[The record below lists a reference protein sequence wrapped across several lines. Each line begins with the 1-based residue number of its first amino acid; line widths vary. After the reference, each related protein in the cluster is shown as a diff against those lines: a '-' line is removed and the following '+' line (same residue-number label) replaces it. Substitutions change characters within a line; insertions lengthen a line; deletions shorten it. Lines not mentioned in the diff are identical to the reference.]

1 MTEDNGRSE
10 ITAKEICEKLNIPYS
25 KLNHYT
31 YLGFFSI
38 VEKNGNKR
46 IYDWEEVETRYREI
60 TKLAQQGYPLF
71 LIRKKIA
78 GEIANELL

>member
-1 MTEDNGRSE
+1 MQDGNGRCE

-46 IYDWEEVETRYREI
+46 IYNWEEVETRYRQI
-60 TKLAQQGYPLF
+60 TRLANEGYPLF